1 MDKVPVSEL
10 SILAARTFVKL
21 PWTQFIPKSRVA
33 SKLATPL
40 VLSEPTSLRVGRVG
54 QTEGEFPL
62 SGYGCWLLIFQGK
75 LEIFILTR
83 NLQF

>member
-1 MDKVPVSEL
+1 MPVSEL

-40 VLSEPTSLRVGRVG
+40 VLSEPTSLR
-54 QTEGEFPL
+54 EWGEWDRL
-62 SGYGCWLLIFQGK
+62 RGSSHSRDMVAGS
-75 LEIFILTR
+75 
-83 NLQF
+83 